1 MVFSKFK
8 ILQILFNRI
17 KLQDVIIFH
26 INERKKSIYTEEIIY
41 GNPEIRDIKID
52 IIQYYLKRLK
62 LNRSYRNH
70 LFNYLYQVD
79 PKIYKMAC
87 LIKYISD
94 KRQKVDV
101 ISAQF
106 LTKEDLTIFQQF
118 NLKIEKIK
126 QLKIKIKPNLN
137 LIPMILSL
145 RNKKK
150 QYKKLKE
157 VFSNEKSKLNP
168 EIKYNVMLRAKM
180 KHFENVYLNKL
191 DKSSDSTI
199 IYLDPSLTSLTFRQK
214 EYIKY
219 LKQNKRDFFFY
230 IPKINYY
237 QSFKAGLRIC
247 FSFLPKEFKIS
258 MFRVLIQRKEIDD
271 LIKKIKKYFPNIEE
285 FYTGNK
291 IYSGATYLNEKLS
304 ELRIK
309 TINFSHGLGL
319 ACPYVNYDIFY
330 VFSKMQR
337 NYYIGTSTFK
347 YFISKLSKMR
357 KENLINKKLAL
368 FFIGQT
374 LLSDTSL
381 KLTSIYEK
389 VISFVEKI
397 TLDLKIPTY
406 VKYHPG
412 STTKDKILSNK
423 IVIVDKI
430 EDLPLD
436 YNYLAVTLYSTY
448 VVELLNLMP
457 FMIIN
462 PQEKMNM
469 KYYFPNNDSIYA
481 KTYQEFKDKVNKLM
495 KDTNYYLEYWNKIIS
510 QY

>member
-1 MVFSKFK
+1 MVFSKF
-8 ILQILFNRI
+8 QILFNRI
-17 KLQDVIIFH
+17 KLQDVIIFK
-26 INERKKSIYTEEIIY
+26 INERKKSIYTEELIY
-41 GNPEIRDIKID
+41 RNPEIRDIKID

-87 LIKYISD
+87 LIKYLSD
-94 KRQKVDV
+94 KRQKVAV

-106 LTKEDLTIFQQF
+106 LTKEDITIFQQF

-157 VFSNEKSKLNP
+157 VFSNEKSMFNH
-168 EIKYNVMLRAKM
+168 EIKYKVMLRAKM

-191 DKSSDSTI
+191 EKSLDNTI
-199 IYLDPSLTSLTFRQK
+199 IYLDTSLTSLTFRQK
-214 EYIKY
+214 EYIKH

-247 FSFLPKEFKIS
+247 FSLLPKEFKIS

-291 IYSGATYLNEKLS
+291 IYFGATYLNEKLK
-304 ELRIK
+304 EMRIK

-347 YFISKLSKMR
+347 FFISKLSKMR
-357 KENLINKKLAL
+357 KENLTYKKLAL

-374 LLSDTSL
+374 LFSDTSL

-412 STTKDKILSNK
+412 STAKEKILSDK
-423 IVIVDKI
+423 IIIVDKI

-436 YNYLAVTLYSTY
+436 YNYLAITLYSTY

>member
-8 ILQILFNRI
+8 ILQILVNRI
-17 KLQDVIIFH
+17 KIQDVIIFK
-26 INERKKSIYTEEIIY
+26 INESKKSIYTEELIY
-41 GNPEIRDIKID
+41 GNPEIRDIKIN
-52 IIQYYLKRLK
+52 IIQYYLNRLK

-87 LIKYISD
+87 LIKYTSD

-106 LTKEDLTIFQQF
+106 LTKEDLPIFQQF

-157 VFSNEKSKLNP
+157 VFSNEKSKFNP
-168 EIKYNVMLRAKM
+168 KIKYKVMLRAKM
-180 KHFENVYLNKL
+180 KHFENVYSNKL
-191 DKSSDSTI
+191 DKSLDSTI
-199 IYLDPSLTSLTFRQK
+199 IYLDPSLTSLTFRQL

-247 FSFLPKEFKIS
+247 FSFFPKEFKTS
-258 MFRVLIQRKEIDD
+258 LFRVLIQRNEIDD
-271 LIKKIKKYFPNIEE
+271 IIINLKKNFSCIQD

-291 IYSGATYLNEKLS
+291 IYLGATYLNERL
-304 ELRIK
+304 EEMRIK

-337 NYYIGTSTFK
+337 NYYLGTSTFK
-347 YFISKLSKMR
+347 YFILKLPIKK
-357 KENLINKKLAL
+357 KEDIGNKKLAL
-368 FFIGQT
+368 LFISQT
-374 LLSDTSL
+374 LFSDTSL
-381 KLTSIYEK
+381 KLTSTYKK
-389 VISFVEKI
+389 VISFIERI
-397 TLDLKIPTY
+397 TLDLKIPVY
-406 VKYHPG
+406 AKYHPG
-412 STTKDKILSNK
+412 STEKDKILSNK
-423 IVIVDKI
+423 IKIVEKI
-430 EDLPLD
+430 EDLPSD

-448 VVELLNLMP
+448 VVELLNFMP
-457 FMIIN
+457 FIILN
-462 PQEKMNM
+462 PQERMNM
-469 KYYFPNNDSIYA
+469 KYYFPNIDSIYA
-481 KTYQEFKDKVNKLM
+481 ITYQEFKDKIDKLM
-495 KDTNYYLEYWNKIIS
+495 KDTNYYLKYWNEIIS
-510 QY
+510 HY

>member
-1 MVFSKFK
+1 MFFSKFK

-17 KLQDVIIFH
+17 KIQDIIIFK
-26 INERKKSIYTEEIIY
+26 INERKKSIYTEELIY
-41 GNPEIRDIKID
+41 RTPEIRDIKID
-52 IIQYYLKRLK
+52 IIRYYLKRLK

-87 LIKYISD
+87 LIKYLSD

-157 VFSNEKSKLNP
+157 VFSNEKSKFNP
-168 EIKYNVMLRAKM
+168 EIKYKVMLRAKM
-180 KHFENVYLNKL
+180 KHFENIYLNKL
-191 DKSSDSTI
+191 DKSLDSTI

-219 LKQNKRDFFFY
+219 LKQNKSDFFFY

-247 FSFLPKEFKIS
+247 FSFFPKEFKTS
-258 MFRVLIQRKEIDD
+258 LFRVLIQRREIDD
-271 LIKKIKKYFPNIEE
+271 LIINLKKNFPYIQE

-291 IYSGATYLNEKLS
+291 IYFGATYLNERLK
-304 ELRIK
+304 EIRIK

-337 NYYIGTSTFK
+337 NYYLGTSTFK
-347 YFISKLSKMR
+347 YFILKLSKKK
-357 KENLINKKLAL
+357 KEDIGNKKLAL
-368 FFIGQT
+368 FFVGQT
-374 LLSDTSL
+374 LLFDPSL
-381 KLTSIYEK
+381 KLASTYKK
-389 VISFVEKI
+389 VISFIEKI
-397 TLDLKIPTY
+397 SSDLKIPTY
-406 VKYHPG
+406 AKYHPG
-412 STTKDKILSNK
+412 STEKDKILSDK
-423 IVIVDKI
+423 INIVDKI
-430 EDLPLD
+430 EDLPSN
-436 YNYLAVTLYSTY
+436 YKYLAVTLYSTY

-457 FMIIN
+457 FIIIN

-469 KYYFPNNDSIYA
+469 RYYFPNKNAVYT
-481 KTYQEFKDKVNKLM
+481 KNYQELYNKVNKLM
-495 KDTNYYLEYWNKIIS
+495 KSSNYYIEYWNEIIS
-510 QY
+510 HY